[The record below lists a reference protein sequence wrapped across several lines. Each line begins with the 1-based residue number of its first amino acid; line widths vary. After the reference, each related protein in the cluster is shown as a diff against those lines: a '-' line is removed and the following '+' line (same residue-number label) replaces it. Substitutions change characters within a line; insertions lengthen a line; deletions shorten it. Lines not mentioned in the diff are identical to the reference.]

1 MAKGKIS
8 KQAVDALSAAER
20 DVYLWDRELAGFGLK
35 VTPTGAKV
43 YLVQYRIGGRR
54 SPTRRVTIGKHGSP
68 WTESKTGQVKSL
80 TPDTARTEAK
90 RILGRVAAGHDP
102 AEEKSHARRDLTVT
116 ELCDLYLGEG
126 CATQKASTL
135 GSDRGRIERHIKPL
149 LGRKR
154 VNAVSRADVQRFMQ
168 DVASGK
174 TATDQ
179 KTGPRGRSIVRGG
192 KGVANRTLALLSA
205 IFSFAVGR
213 GLRPDNP
220 ALRVKRFP
228 GQKKE
233 RFLSAAELSR
243 LGDALL
249 AAEQNGAN
257 SSAVNAIRLLA
268 LTGCRKAEILDLQWN
283 YIDWEHSCLRLPD
296 SKSGAKVVPLGA
308 APLEILSS
316 LPRLAGNPYV
326 LPSNKLDGHFVG
338 LQKFWKRIRNEARLS
353 GVRLHDLRHGFA
365 SVAVSGGDSL
375 FLVGKVLGHRHART
389 TERYAHLADDP
400 VRAVAN
406 RTAGAFAAAMNRGRG
421 GSSSN

>member
-8 KQAVDALSAAER
+8 KQAVDALGAEER
-20 DVYLWDRELAGFGLK
+20 DVYLWDRQLAGFGLK
-35 VTPTGAKV
+35 VTPTGSKV

-54 SPTRRVTIGKHGSP
+54 SPTRRVTIGKHGSL
-68 WTESKTGQVKSL
+68 WTDPTTGQVKSL
-80 TPDTARTEAK
+80 TPDAARTEAK
-90 RILGRVAAGHDP
+90 RVLGLVAAGHDP
-102 AEEKSHARRDLTVT
+102 AEEKSQARRDLIIS

-126 CATQKASTL
+126 CPTQKASTL
-135 GSDRGRIERHIKPL
+135 VSDRGRIERHIKPL

-174 TATDQ
+174 TAMDQ

-192 KGVANRTLALLSA
+192 KGVANRTLAVLSA

-213 GLRPDNP
+213 EVRPDNP

-228 GQKKE
+228 SQKKE
-233 RFLSAAELSR
+233 RFLSPAELSR

-249 AAEQNGAN
+249 AAEQTGAN
-257 SSAVNAIRLLA
+257 PSAVNAIRLLA
-268 LTGCRKAEILDLQWN
+268 LTGCRKAEILGLQWN

-296 SKSGAKVVPLGA
+296 SKSGARVVPLGA

-316 LPRLAGNPYV
+316 LPRLAGNPHV
-326 LPSNKLDGHFVG
+326 LPSNKSDGHFVG
-338 LQKFWKRIRNEARLS
+338 LQKFWERIRDEARLS

-365 SVAVSGGDSL
+365 SVAVSGDSL
-375 FLVGKVLGHRHART
+375 FLVGKILGHRHART
-389 TERYAHLADDP
+389 TE
-400 VRAVAN
+400 
-406 RTAGAFAAAMNRGRG
+406 
-421 GSSSN
+421 